1 MIQVNDEPL
10 DFEPGIT
17 VADVLKKRGFV
28 SRMLAVWVD
37 GDLVPRDRY
46 ETTAIPDGASVTI
59 VHMIAGG

>member
-37 GDLVPRDRY
+37 GDLVPRDGY
-46 ETTAIPDGASVTI
+46 EMTAIPDGASVTI
-59 VHMIAGG
+59 VLMIAGG